1 MKKSTNPSTQ
11 TQKTKVF
18 LVISDVEDDSLERLV
33 RVAQSKSSSK
43 KWVLKLN
50 LQTPQQIKQVV
61 KGLEKVDLIIYY
73 ANNPSFARAVEEV
86 CDELGMPAFDIFDPI
101 FRIIDVSIHEGI
113 AKPLRGNSRRN
124 YLRLIEAIEFA
135 GRHDDGRNA
144 KDISEADLVII
155 GVSRTSKTP
164 LSLYLANLGLKVANI
179 PLIYG
184 VEPPQEL
191 FKIPKSKIVGLTISP
206 TRLFKIRKNREAEI
220 GLKQSSYASLEAIE
234 KEVFYAEEIMRRLG
248 CLIIDVTQKAIEE
261 SADEILK
268 YIGWEEI

>member
-1 MKKSTNPSTQ
+1 MSKKLPL
-11 TQKTKVF
+11 KKKKF
-18 LVISDVEDDSLERLV
+18 LVVSDIQDDSLERLV
-33 RVAQSKSSSK
+33 RVAQQKNAERE
-43 KWVLKLN
+43 WVLKLN
-50 LQTPQQIKQVV
+50 IRTPLQVKQAISSS
-61 KGLEKVDLIIYY
+61 GNPDLIIYY
-73 ANNPSFARAVEEV
+73 ASRSSFAAEIERIGEEFNI
-86 CDELGMPAFDIFDPI
+86 PTFDIFDPI

-113 AKPLRGNSRRN
+113 AKPLHGNQRRD
-124 YLRLIEAIEFA
+124 YLKLIEAIEFA
-135 GRHDDGRNA
+135 GRHDDGRNI
-144 KDISEADLVII
+144 KDIQEADLVII

-164 LSLYLANLGLKVANI
+164 LSLYLANMGLKVANV

-206 TRLFKIRKNREAEI
+206 SRLFKIRKNREAEI

-234 KEVFYAEEIMRRLG
+234 REVFYAEEIMRRIG

-268 YIGWEEI
+268 YIGWEES